1 MPTAADPRLRAQM
14 VLLAHH
20 GRSVAGIAQRVFR
33 SDDPVRR
40 VLTRVAMVVSLRSH
54 AGMPPVQSQRLRQIG
69 RPNCRG

>member
-33 SDDPVRR
+33 SDDTVRR
-40 VLTRVAMVVSLRSH
+40 VLTRVAMVVSLRPH
-54 AGMPPVQSQRLRQIG
+54 AGMPPVQPQR
-69 RPNCRG
+69 